1 MKEVF
6 VNGLG
11 FVNSQFIDEIT
22 NDFLPLETSITKAK
36 STFS

>member
-11 FVNSQFIDEIT
+11 FVNVRFIDKIT
-22 NDFLPLETSITKAK
+22 DDFLPLEASLLRQNRLR
-36 STFS
+36 